1 MTTPRTVSTLKM
13 FDLNAEYWE
22 DEEYANEQ
30 ARMKNGIGS
39 ERLDWLSFVDEQ
51 YENGGERSA

>member
-1 MTTPRTVSTLKM
+1 M